1 MALSLRLTLLAAIIL
16 YYAVLFFL
24 LKRERFILKYSLL
37 WLASGLLMLLSVLL
51 PKPFLRLLSLFGIA
65 DAINGLLALSIF
77 FCILIIMSLT
87 SIVSTQSEKTRRM
100 AQELALLDQRIRTLE
115 GNPSSVKVRD
125 QGAPH

>member
-125 QGAPH
+125 QGASH